1 MISSTLRTWI
11 DSVKKLFHNLRAL
24 LILIAMYALLLLS
37 FYIFVSTRE
46 ATVWQVMVTYLF
58 LVLLPAEFFA
68 LQATI
73 IDTARELNFSPRRI
87 AGNALKIFAV
97 TIPVLIVGWVF
108 WVLLDKIQLRY
119 HAPVLPVVPASAL
132 PTAQPIYWPTLL
144 IATIRFL
151 LFGVAF
157 PLMAIQLWIEVTAS
171 SLRESFAAGAK
182 PFFTRI
188 GHAIA
193 RAFSNESVFTY
204 GVGLILFLLIP
215 YGLLFAP
222 LTIKGNKTDFAVF
235 ILRLVL
241 AFAFALVVTNVA
253 AAQTDVGALVERAVA
268 YVERFQQNFGS
279 VVSEERYEQ
288 RLRRIAV
295 PGSTSV
301 QQRGGGGP
309 QETTLVSDFLLVEVK
324 GEGWLPFRDVF
335 ERDGKPV
342 RDREERLASIFL
354 KGGRNAF
361 DQARAVMD
369 EGARYNIGNI
379 NRNINTPTLTLAFL
393 TERHRQRFE
402 FKLGKRDD
410 SDPGIEIEFREK
422 GRPTFVATTGGRDL
436 PVSGRFWINESDGT
450 VLRSEL
456 DALDTGVEAH
466 ITVTYQKDDGIGLF
480 VPARM
485 EERYRRPRDPIE
497 VYGVA
502 TYSRFRRFQVST
514 SEELAK

>member
-1 MISSTLRTWI
+1 M
-11 DSVKKLFHNLRAL
+11 
-24 LILIAMYALLLLS
+24 
-37 FYIFVSTRE
+37 
-46 ATVWQVMVTYLF
+46 
-58 LVLLPAEFFA
+58 
-68 LQATI
+68 
-73 IDTARELNFSPRRI
+73 RI
-87 AGNALKIFAV
+87 ASRVTHRAGLAVAFVLAV
-97 TIPVLIVGWVF
+97 TI
-108 WVLLDKIQLRY
+108 
-119 HAPVLPVVPASAL
+119 
-132 PTAQPIYWPTLL
+132 
-144 IATIRFL
+144 AT
-151 LFGVAF
+151 
-157 PLMAIQLWIEVTAS
+157 
-171 SLRESFAAGAK
+171 
-182 PFFTRI
+182 
-188 GHAIA
+188 
-193 RAFSNESVFTY
+193 
-204 GVGLILFLLIP
+204 
-215 YGLLFAP
+215 
-222 LTIKGNKTDFAVF
+222 
-235 ILRLVL
+235 
-241 AFAFALVVTNVA
+241 
-253 AAQTDVGALVERAVA
+253 AAQTDGSRAPGGSKEQDPPYSVDALVERAVA

-288 RLRRIAV
+288 RLRRIPIA
-295 PGSTSV
+295 GNTNV
-301 QQRGGGGP
+301 QPRGGGGP

-342 RDREERLASIFL
+342 RDREARLATIFL

-379 NRNINTPTLTLAFL
+379 NRNNNTPTLTLAFL
-393 TERHRQRFE
+393 TGRHRGRFE

-410 SDPGIEIEFREK
+410 AEPGVVVEFRET

-436 PVSGRFWINESDGT
+436 PVRGRFLISEADGT

-466 ITVTYQKDDGIGLF
+466 IIVTYQKDDGIGLF

-485 EERYRRPRDPIE
+485 EERYRRPRDPME